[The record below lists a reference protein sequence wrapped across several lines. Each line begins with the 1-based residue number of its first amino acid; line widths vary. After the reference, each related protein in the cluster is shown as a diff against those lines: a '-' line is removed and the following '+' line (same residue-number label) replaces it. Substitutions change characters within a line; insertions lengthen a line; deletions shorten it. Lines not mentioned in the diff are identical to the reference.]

1 MCENSSQDSS
11 DNPVLSQ
18 FEQEAL
24 LTEYREMREELRT
37 NITILN
43 QRVSRGIAAI
53 GFVIG
58 YSLLAPGGIV
68 FISSVPVLIAVLLIL
83 SVQTVQ
89 EMAIVSR
96 HAYDIEKLVPIDEFG
111 WEHKYGG
118 LINDNKRSIP
128 WNRYERIDLMTLPLN
143 VVITLS
149 ALLYFGFL
157 YIGYS
162 AIDQQVEAVG
172 TIDPAILIFIFYTVL
187 TFLLLIVGYSHI
199 TMMNSLQPDE
209 K

>member
-1 MCENSSQDSS
+1 M
-11 DNPVLSQ
+11 
-18 FEQEAL
+18 

-68 FISSVPVLIAVLLIL
+68 FISSVPVLIAVLLTL

-89 EMAIVSR
+89 EMSIVSR
-96 HAYDIEKLVPIDEFG
+96 HAYDIEELVPIDEFG
-111 WEHKYGG
+111 WEHEYGG

-128 WNRYERIDLMTLPLN
+128 WNQYERIDLMTLPLN

-162 AIDQQVEAVG
+162 AIDQQVETVG
-172 TIDPAILIFIFYTVL
+172 TIDPAILILIFYVIL
-187 TFLLLIVGYSHI
+187 TLLLLIVGYSHI

-209 K
+209 M